1 MNINEHK
8 NFKYKNKDELKE
20 KATIR
25 AMEYLATRY
34 EMTEGLRQHLE
45 ETELWFTSGR
55 NDWYSPERRKVKIGL
70 GSTKWHTY
78 DRKTIG
84 VTADEIVIPKLLLI
98 TVHII
103 HEFTHAIQHFQK
115 RKYSEVE
122 TTKNEMDYIQS
133 VSPCTLNR
141 MEEVPDDLWERR
153 AV

>member
-1 MNINEHK
+1 MNFTYKGNNDLKQKATERAIDFLRTK
-8 NFKYKNKDELKE
+8 YNFCDELE
-20 KATIR
+20 KFIAD
-25 AMEYLATRY
+25 
-34 EMTEGLRQHLE
+34 
-45 ETELWFTSGR
+45 TELWFTSGR

-133 VSPCTLNR
+133 VSPSTLTF
-141 MEEVPDDLWERR
+141 LK
-153 AV
+153 AI